1 MHEHAVSQMPV
12 LGKNGELA
20 GMIEEVDMLSHLL
33 ESHEGHS
40 HDEPID
46 HLVQNAESV
55 FPPETPLE
63 DAMDALKS
71 GNALIVME
79 NGKPTGILTKIDVL
93 DYVAGK
99 I

>member
-1 MHEHAVSQMPV
+1 
-12 LGKNGELA
+12 
-20 GMIEEVDMLSHLL
+20 MIEEVDLLSHLL
-33 ESHEGHS
+33 DADERHS

-46 HLVQNAESV
+46 HLVQKAESV

-63 DAMDALKS
+63 DAMESLKS
-71 GNALIVME
+71 GNALVVAE
-79 NGKPTGILTKIDVL
+79 NGKPSGILTKIDVL